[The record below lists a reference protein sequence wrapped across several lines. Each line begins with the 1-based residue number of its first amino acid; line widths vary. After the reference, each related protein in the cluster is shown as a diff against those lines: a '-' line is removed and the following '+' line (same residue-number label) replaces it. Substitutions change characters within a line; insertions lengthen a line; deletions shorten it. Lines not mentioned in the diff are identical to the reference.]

1 MRLSTRGEYGFRAM
15 LDLAQRSSEGL
26 VQARVIAARQS
37 IPPAYLNHLMT
48 SLRRAGLIVSIRGPG
63 GGHSLARS
71 PSLITLG
78 QILEA
83 LQGPYSPVE
92 CVAKDMETECRRA
105 ATCALRQVWQEIKG
119 ATEGVLGS
127 RTLADLLRME
137 REQAPTYHI

>member
-15 LDLAQRSSEGL
+15 LDLAQWYPDGL
-26 VQARVIAARQS
+26 VHARDIAARQS
-37 IPPAYLNHLMT
+37 VPPAYLNHLMT
-48 SLRRAGLIVSIRGPG
+48 ALRRAGLIVSTRGPG

-71 PSLITLG
+71 PNMITLG

-83 LQGPYSPVE
+83 LEGPYSPIG
-92 CVAKDMETECRRA
+92 CVADDIETGCRRVA
-105 ATCALRQVWQEIKG
+105 SCALRQVWQEIKG